1 MTVLLIT
8 ALRAAET
15 LAKYHRQR
23 AAYSAGEARAYHQDM
38 ARRCAEDA
46 ESITR
51 GIGAAGLTVEDQAT
65 VVRSRDMATAQR
77 ILDRHPIM
85 HGTGM
90 PVEDVAQARVAM
102 ASDIAHALAAERG
115 GLTAL

>member
-15 LAKYHRQR
+15 LATYHRQR
-23 AAYSAGEARAYHQDM
+23 AAYSAGEAWAYHQDM

-46 ESITR
+46 GSITR
-51 GIGAAGLTVEDQAT
+51 GIVAAGLTVENQAT

-77 ILDRHPIM
+77 IIDRHPIM
-85 HGTGM
+85 HGLGM
-90 PVEDVAQARVAM
+90 ALEEVGTARLAM
-102 ASDIAHALAAERG
+102 ARDIADALAAERG
-115 GLTAL
+115 E